1 MRVVGALRD
10 KLQLLKQTE
19 QKDGGAKQARLLL
32 MADATY
38 GSCCVDEVGASHID
52 AECVVHYGHTCL
64 IPTSTVPAF
73 FVLGKASMDA
83 APQSLMKVCRITHQ
97 AGKRCQHCSW

>member
-32 MADATY
+32 MADATF
-38 GSCCVDEVGASHID
+38 GSCCVNEVGASHID

-73 FVLGKASMDA
+73 FVLGKASMGDE
-83 APQSLMKVCRITHQ
+83 SLSNY
-97 AGKRCQHCSW
+97 ASSWQNMPTLFLE